1 VKEILTKTLAVLT
14 EREKK
19 QWAWLTG
26 LTLIISMADIASLAM
41 LLYIIHFYTQPVDAI
56 KTFAP
61 MLGESMA
68 SWLFDRSSLI
78 LIILFF
84 MVFTLKNLAAYLVH
98 TRQTRFVHQVAARI
112 SRNNML
118 QYLEGNYAAYIHT
131 DSSVFT
137 RIISLQPLEY
147 CQHVLAP
154 LQQVF
159 TEAVLIVL
167 TIGAILAFNA
177 QLFLLLLIIL
187 LPPVIVAGWF
197 TKRKLHKARNYIKSS
212 RTTMWQ
218 HLHESIAGFVESN
231 IYDKNAFFTE
241 RYATA
246 QQALNMHQSSVQSM
260 QALPARLA
268 EVFAVFGLLILVAIS
283 HWWGNTAY
291 ATQIVTLGAFMA
303 AAYKIIPGIA
313 RILNS
318 MGQIRTYS
326 FTIHELVQQNNSPD
340 QPSTDKTPQPP
351 IQSMAFE
358 QVGFT
363 YDHTPVLERFSCQW
377 QPGDLIGIDGHS
389 GKGKTTL
396 LNILLGFI
404 TPHSGEVLINQQPTT
419 CLQRKQYWQQI
430 AYVKQQPFFMYDTL
444 LANITLNGRQ
454 YHEQRLQKALDMA
467 GISEWLSRAGAGMPA
482 GINTLLTENA
492 KNISGGQRQRI
503 ALARA
508 LYKDANVL
516 LLDEPFSELDEKAED
531 TLLHHLQQLASAG
544 KIVILITHNKKSLAW
559 CNKVITL

>member
-1 VKEILTKTLAVLT
+1 VIAILTKTRTILT
-14 EREKK
+14 AREKK

-26 LTLIISMADIASLAM
+26 YTLVISMADIASLAF
-41 LLYIIHFYTQPVDAI
+41 LLYIIHFYTQSVDAVG
-56 KTFAP
+56 TFAP
-61 MLGESMA
+61 FLGKPIA
-68 SWLFDRSSLI
+68 QWLFNRSSLV
-78 LIILFF
+78 LITLFF
-84 MVFTLKNLAAYLVH
+84 FLFSLKNLAAYLIH

-118 QYLEGNYAAYIHT
+118 QYLEGNYGDYIHT

-137 RIISLQPLEY
+137 RTISLQPLEF

-167 TIGAILAFNA
+167 SITAILLFNA
-177 QLFLLLLIIL
+177 QLFLVLLIIL
-187 LPPVIVAGWF
+187 LPPVIVAGWL
-197 TKRKLHKARNYIKSS
+197 TKRKLHTARNYIKSS
-212 RTTMWQ
+212 RTKTWQ
-218 HLHESIAGFVESN
+218 HLHENISGFVESN
-231 IYDKNAFFTE
+231 IYDRNEFFTE

-246 QQALNMHQSSVQSM
+246 QQALNKHQGDLQSL

-268 EVFAVFGLLILVAIS
+268 EVFAVFGLLVLVAI
-283 HWWGNTAY
+283 GNSFGNGQY

-313 RILNS
+313 RILNAI
-318 MGQIRTYS
+318 GQIRTYS
-326 FTIHELVQQNNSPD
+326 FTLHDLVQYNHTAEKQT
-340 QPSTDKTPQPP
+340 STDTTPPP
-351 IQSMAFE
+351 IQSISFE

-363 YDHTPVLERFSCQW
+363 YDHKPVLENFSCQI

-404 TPHSGEVLINQQPTT
+404 TPQTGKVLINQQP
-419 CLQRKQYWQQI
+419 LNAEQRKQYWNQI

-444 LANITLNGRQ
+444 LANITLNGQQ
-454 YHEQRLQKALDMA
+454 YQVPRLQKALDIA
-467 GISEWLSRAGAGMPA
+467 GISEWMPALPA
-482 GINTLLTENA
+482 GINTLLTENG

-508 LYKDANVL
+508 WYKEANVL
-516 LLDEPFSELDEKAED
+516 LLDEPFSELDEKAEEK
-531 TLLHHLQQLASAG
+531 LLHHLQQLAASG
-544 KIVILITHNKKSLAW
+544 KIIILITHNKKSLQV
-559 CNKVITL
+559 CNKIITL

>member
-1 VKEILTKTLAVLT
+1 MIAILTKTLAVLT
-14 EREKK
+14 DREKK

-26 LTLIISMADIASLAM
+26 LTLVISIADITSLAL

-56 KTFAP
+56 NIVTP
-61 MLGESMA
+61 VLGESMA
-68 SWLFDRSSLI
+68 QWLFDRSSLN
-78 LIILFF
+78 LIMLFF
-84 MVFTLKNLAAYLVH
+84 AVFTLKNLAAYLVH
-98 TRQTRFVHQVAARI
+98 TRQTRFIHQIASRI

-118 QYLEGNYAAYIHT
+118 QYLEGNYAGYIHT

-137 RIISLQPLEY
+137 RIISLQPLEF

-167 TIGAILAFNA
+167 TIAAILAFNA
-177 QLFLLLLIIL
+177 QLFLLLLMIL

-212 RTTMWQ
+212 RTAMWQ

-246 QQALNMHQSSVQSM
+246 QQALNMHQSNLQSM

-283 HWWGNTAY
+283 HWWGNAAY

-318 MGQIRTYS
+318 TGQIRTYS
-326 FTIHELVQQNNSPD
+326 FTMQELMQQNKAIEQ
-340 QPSTDKTPQPP
+340 QPTDHTPQP
-351 IQSMAFE
+351 IQSIVFE
-358 QVGFT
+358 QVCFT
-363 YDHTPVLERFSCQW
+363 YDHTPVLEHFSCQW
-377 QPGDLIGIDGHS
+377 QPGDLIGIDGFS

-404 TPHSGEVLINQQPTT
+404 TPHSGEVLFNQQPTT
-419 CLQRKQYWQQI
+419 SGQRKQYWKQI

-454 YHEQRLQKALDMA
+454 YHEQRLQKALDIT
-467 GISEWLSRAGAGMPA
+467 GISEWLSRAGVGLPA
-482 GINTLLTENA
+482 GINTLLTENG

-531 TLLHHLQQLASAG
+531 TLLHHLQQLAAAG

-559 CNKVITL
+559 CNKIITL